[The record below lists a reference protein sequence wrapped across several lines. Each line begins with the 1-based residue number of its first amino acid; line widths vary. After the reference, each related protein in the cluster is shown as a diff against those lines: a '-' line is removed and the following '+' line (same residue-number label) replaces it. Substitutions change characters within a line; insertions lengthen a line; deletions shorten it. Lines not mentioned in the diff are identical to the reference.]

1 MQTISSR
8 ENPIIKNCVSLMRS
22 RKERLSQSLFITEGH
37 KISQD
42 AHRAGCTIQSVLF
55 TQDALEKHGAFI
67 AALAAQGAQEYLI
80 ADSVAQ
86 KMADAQST
94 QGLFCVWQL
103 AQAQDTDYFP
113 LDNARIMVLCSLQD
127 PGNVGAII
135 RSCEA
140 MGLDALML
148 SADCPDLYSPK
159 LLRAASGGIFR
170 LPVYLSGDIPATV
183 RRLQAQGVQVYAAAL
198 SETGIPPQAIPKTGA
213 AAVLIGNE
221 GAGLPEEIIAAAG
234 ACITIPMA
242 GGAQSLNAACAATI
256 IAWELYRSRA
266 SL

>member
-8 ENPIIKNCVSLMRS
+8 ENPLIKSCVSLMRS

-42 AHRAGCTIQSVLF
+42 AHSAGCTIQSVLF
-55 TQDALEKHGAFI
+55 TQGARERHGAFI
-67 AALAAQGAQEYLI
+67 TALAAQGAQEYLI
-80 ADSVAQ
+80 ADGVAQ
-86 KMADAQST
+86 KLADAQST

-103 AQAQDTDYFP
+103 REARDTDYFP

-140 MGLDALML
+140 MGLDALIL
-148 SADCPDLYSPK
+148 SADCPDIHSPK
-159 LLRAASGGIFR
+159 LLRAAAGGVFR
-170 LPVYLSGDIPATV
+170 LPVYLTEDIPATI
-183 RRLQAQGVQVYAAAL
+183 RRLQAQGVRVYASAL
-198 SETGIPPQAIPKTGA
+198 SQTGISPQAIPPTGA
-213 AAVLIGNE
+213 SAVLIGNE
-221 GAGLPEEIIAAAG
+221 GAGLPEEIIAAAD

-256 IAWELYRSRA
+256 IAWELYCSRA
-266 SL
+266 QL